1 MNRQVPRSHS
11 NSYLIVGRG
20 RFARHLIHYFQLENI
35 PYHQWHRDMDI
46 ELLLLWSLE
55 CQRILLAITD
65 REIEAFIIRNSIPRN
80 KALHFSGALNS
91 TYADKLHPLMTFTDA
106 LYTREEYRE
115 IPFIGPKGK
124 STLAQLIPELKN
136 PFYQILPEQF
146 ALYHALC
153 VVSGNGTVVLWQNVM
168 SAFQNTLGL
177 PQEILH
183 PYLERIFQ
191 NILENPNQA
200 LTGPWVRNDVGTIEK
215 NKNALDKS
223 TLLNVYKA
231 LSESLLPRSNP

>member
-1 MNRQVPRSHS
+1 MNRQVPH
-11 NSYLIVGRG
+11 NYLIVGRG
-20 RFARHLIHYFQLENI
+20 RFARHLAHYFKLEKINFR
-35 PYHQWHRDMDI
+35 QWHRDMDI

-55 CQRILLAITD
+55 CNRILLAITD
-65 REIEAFIIRNSIPRN
+65 REIEAFIIRNSIPQS
-80 KALHFSGALNS
+80 KALHFSGALNT
-91 TYADKLHPLMTFTDA
+91 TYADKLHPLMTFSDT
-106 LYTREEYRE
+106 LYTRDDYRQ
-115 IPFIGPKGK
+115 IPFVGPKGK
-124 STLAQLIPELKN
+124 ATLAQLIPELKN

-168 SAFQNTLGL
+168 AAFENTLGL
-177 PQEILH
+177 PKEVLQ
-183 PYLERIFQ
+183 PYIERIFL

-200 LTGPWVRNDVGTIEK
+200 LTGPWVRNDVSTIEK

-231 LSESLLPRSNP
+231 LSESLLPRSTP